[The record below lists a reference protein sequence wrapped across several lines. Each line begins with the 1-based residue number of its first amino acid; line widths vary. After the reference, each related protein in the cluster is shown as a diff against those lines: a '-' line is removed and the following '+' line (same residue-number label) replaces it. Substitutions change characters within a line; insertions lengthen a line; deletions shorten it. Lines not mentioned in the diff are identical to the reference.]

1 MMTGWNFINYDWQY
15 IVNRCKRLQIDIT
28 EVGMTQKVDRNDS
41 RPLHIGILDYMQLYD
56 KYDRSVKVKESN
68 ALDYV
73 SGQVLNVKKIKYT
86 GSLQDLYRD
95 NFVKYIYYN
104 VVDSVLVYYIDQK
117 LKSMEVLLT
126 LANITRM
133 PLYKAASPVAVT
145 ESLMARKLAEQGMRI
160 GTERREDSEK
170 NSQYAGAFVKEPI
183 VGYYEGVSAFDFAS
197 LYPSIMRQFNISPD
211 AYIEQVYKTEVAER
225 RKDKDVI
232 VCDNGVVY
240 KKDDSILK
248 KILTDL
254 YAQRKQYKKMSY
266 DYFTK
271 ADKLKK
277 RLR

>member
-1 MMTGWNFINYDWQY
+1 
-15 IVNRCKRLQIDIT
+15 
-28 EVGMTQKVDRNDS
+28 
-41 RPLHIGILDYMQLYD
+41 
-56 KYDRSVKVKESN
+56 
-68 ALDYV
+68 
-73 SGQVLNVKKIKYT
+73 
-86 GSLQDLYRD
+86 
-95 NFVKYIYYN
+95 
-104 VVDSVLVYYIDQK
+104 
-117 LKSMEVLLT
+117 MEVLLT

-197 LYPSIMRQFNISPD
+197 LYQSIMRQFNISPD

-254 YAQRKQYKKMSY
+254 YSQRKQYKKMSY

-271 ADKLKK
+271 ADQLKK